1 MLSPGNYFDLE
12 RTELAPLFAGSE
24 MVWEVLDRIK
34 PFIQE
39 TIQPNLGPIKARF
52 PDLVPKT
59 VVLLDGKLHEDGF
72 RLLPGDTTKGEFK
85 VLLEDQEAPEAVV
98 IYGGVCFPDEMVEL
112 GPGVVIETGAVVK
125 GPTII
130 GPLTEVRQGAYIRGS
145 CLVAG
150 RCVVGHVTELKNAVF
165 LEEAKA
171 GHFAYCGDSILGIDV
186 NLGAGT
192 KLANLKI
199 TTSPIIL
206 NYEGQSFRVNRRK
219 FGAILGDGCELGCNT
234 VTSPGTVLGPRS
246 LVLPNTTLRVG
257 IHPRRSLFKG

>member
-1 MLSPGNYFDLE
+1 MYSPDIYFNLE
-12 RTELAPLFAGSE
+12 RTELAPLFQGLE
-24 MVWEVLDRIK
+24 VVWEVLDRIK

-39 TIQPNLGPIKARF
+39 TIQPNISPVKARY

-59 VVLLDGKLHEDGF
+59 VVLHQGRLLEEGF
-72 RLLPGDTTKGEFK
+72 RLLPGDTTKGLFK
-85 VLLEDQEAPEAVV
+85 VLIENREAPGAVV

-112 GPGVVIETGAVVK
+112 KPGVVVETGAVIK

-130 GPLTEVRQGAYIRGS
+130 GPMTEVRQGAYVRGS

-171 GHFAYCGDSILGIDV
+171 GHFAYCGDSVLGLEV

-199 TTSPIIL
+199 TADPIRL
-206 NYEGQSFRVNRRK
+206 KAEGRLIEVKRRK

-246 LVLPNTTLRVG
+246 LALPNTTLPSG
-257 IHPRRSLFKG
+257 LHPRRSLFKG

>member
-1 MLSPGNYFDLE
+1 MFSPGNYFDLE
-12 RTELAPLFAGSE
+12 RTELAPLFNGLDK
-24 MVWEVLDRIK
+24 VWEVLDRIK

-39 TIQPNLGPIKARF
+39 TIRPNLGPLKARF
-52 PDLVPKT
+52 PDLVPQT
-59 VVLLDGKLHEDGF
+59 VLLYEGRLVEEGF
-72 RLLPGDTTKGEFK
+72 KLLPGDTTKGRFK
-85 VLLEDQEAPEAVV
+85 VLVEGREAPGAVV

-130 GPLTEVRQGAYIRGS
+130 GTETEVRQGAYVRGS

-171 GHFAYCGDSILGIDV
+171 GHFAYCGDSVLGIDV

-199 TTSPIIL
+199 TTSPIVL
-206 NYEGQSFRVNRRK
+206 DHQDRSFRVNRRK

-246 LVLPNTTLRVG
+246 LALPNTTLRAG
-257 IHPRRSLFKG
+257 IHPRRALFKG